1 MVRAAVNA
9 AVGFAAMATA
19 LLLAGSRVG
28 AQRPAPQQ
36 PRFTV
41 RTDAVQV
48 DVLVT
53 HKGRTVSGLTAD
65 DFEVR
70 DEGVLQRVEVV
81 AAEASPLNIIYV
93 VSTGGGGARESL
105 RAKLATSN
113 VRILVRAV
121 EASLQTLRADDRVAF
136 LSFYSRCT
144 PRWPSEESAPSSCA
158 MKRARG
164 SSSTIA
170 GEPLT

>member
-93 VSTGGGGARESL
+93 VSVESGAKFFRERL
-105 RAKLATSN
+105 ENT
-113 VRILVRAV
+113 VGILVRAV
-121 EASLQTLRADDRVAF
+121 EASLQTLRPDDRVAF

>member
-1 MVRAAVNA
+1 VVRAVANA
-9 AVGFAAMATA
+9 AVAFAVLGTA
-19 LLLAGSRVG
+19 LFMAGSRVG
-28 AQRPAPQQ
+28 AQLPAPQQ

-53 HKGRTVSGLTAD
+53 HKGRTVTGLTAD

-81 AAEASPLNIIYV
+81 ASEASPLNIIYV

-105 RAKLATSN
+105 RAKLATAC
-113 VRILVRAV
+113 R
-121 EASLQTLRADDRVAF
+121 
-136 LSFYSRCT
+136 
-144 PRWPSEESAPSSCA
+144 
-158 MKRARG
+158 
-164 SSSTIA
+164 
-170 GEPLT
+170 